1 MCLKINIVPH
11 DGKKGNI
18 WKVDAWKHIDL
29 VVYHTRNVYNFF
41 QVIGRFAEATLIKF
55 SLVTLLFG
63 IYRVI
68 SLTDLSTGF
77 IKPKITEIT
86 NKQIFLKKNYIVF
99 GSLSWT
105 CKFGEA
111 GLAEN
116 IDEIMVKILIL
127 PYISNLTKLQS
138 KYFFQMNIL
147 SWLFIPTSPNS
158 WVHLNRP

>member
-1 MCLKINIVPH
+1 LISVCLKIHIVPH

-63 IYRVI
+63 IYRVL

-77 IKPKITEIT
+77 IKPKIT
-86 NKQIFLKKNYIVF
+86 
-99 GSLSWT
+99 
-105 CKFGEA
+105 
-111 GLAEN
+111 
-116 IDEIMVKILIL
+116 KIA
-127 PYISNLTKLQS
+127 N
-138 KYFFQMNIL
+138 
-147 SWLFIPTSPNS
+147 
-158 WVHLNRP
+158 